1 MLTCCCRKTGRGY
14 YESEVGGSPIFT
26 PAVLI
31 VVLTGF
37 TGDRPPQEEFL
48 ENLQQAAQALQEA
61 ITPVLKFV
69 SGKTAAEL

>member
-1 MLTCCCRKTGRGY
+1 MVPSAFTGC
-14 YESEVGGSPIFT
+14 
-26 PAVLI
+26 A
-31 VVLTGF
+31 
-37 TGDRPPQEEFL
+37 GDRPPQEEFL